1 MNKFKNISP
10 GKSLKGFIVVFR
22 CCCCFSSGNAT
33 VFELPIPNSLTYD
46 IHQISSIHKSGW

>member
-22 CCCCFSSGNAT
+22 CCCFSSGNAT